1 MALNVKTLLKDK
13 NVLYVVMFVSV
24 ANFFVYLLTH
34 NWTASIIFI
43 LITYLTTY
51 FSKNMIVVLLS
62 ALVGTNMIIASRMVG
77 RKIEAMTTRDGGDE
91 SGNDGGKSD
100 GNDDVNASG
109 NINGKSNG
117 KNGAPKK
124 KETYTNKSDINYAAT
139 LENAYD
145 NLDNLI
151 GKDGI
156 DKMSTDTAK
165 LVSQQNKLL
174 KNLENMAPLLENAG
188 KLLNSMPVDSINKIQ
203 SSLGGLM
210 GNLKGIS
217 AQ

>member
-1 MALNVKTLLKDK
+1 MAFDVKTLIKDK
-13 NVLYVVMFVSV
+13 NVLYVVMFVSL

-43 LITYLTTY
+43 LIAYLTTY
-51 FSKNMIVVLLS
+51 FSKNMIIVLLS
-62 ALVGTNMIIASRMVG
+62 ALVGTNLIIAGRTVG
-77 RKIEAMTTRDGGDE
+77 NKIEGMKGDRD
-91 SGNDGGKSD
+91 
-100 GNDDVNASG
+100 DDKN
-109 NINGKSNG
+109 KHDDKKDDYK
-117 KNGAPKK
+117 KNGDKRK
-124 KETYTNKSDINYAAT
+124 GKYNNENDINYAAT
-139 LENAYD
+139 VESAYD

-156 DKMSTDTAK
+156 DRMSQDTAK

-188 KLLNSMPVDSINKIQ
+188 KLLDAMPIDGINKIQ

-217 AQ
+217 SD